1 MAKLIDTS
9 VSLCFY
15 GDDLDPDAL
24 TQALG
29 VTPSRSGRK
38 GEVVVSKTGKSRIV
52 KMGYWR
58 LQSENNLSGDMD
70 TQIAGILAQMTSDV
84 SVWRDLSQRYKGEI
98 FFGWFL
104 TSGNDMADISAQ
116 TVQACAARGL
126 AFCFDVYDFIDESA
140 EPLATG

>member
-1 MAKLIDTS
+1 MAKLVDTS

-24 TQALG
+24 TRALG
-29 VTPSRSGRK
+29 VAPSQSGRK
-38 GEVVVSKTGKSRIV
+38 GEVFVGEAGRSRVVKT
-52 KMGYWR
+52 GYWR

-70 TQIAGILAQMTSDV
+70 TQIAAMLAQMTDSDV
-84 SVWRDLSQRYKGEI
+84 VWRDLSQRYDGRI

-116 TVQACAARGL
+116 TLQACAARGL
-126 AFCFDVYDFIDESA
+126 AFCFDVYDFTDESA
-140 EPLATG
+140 VPSATD